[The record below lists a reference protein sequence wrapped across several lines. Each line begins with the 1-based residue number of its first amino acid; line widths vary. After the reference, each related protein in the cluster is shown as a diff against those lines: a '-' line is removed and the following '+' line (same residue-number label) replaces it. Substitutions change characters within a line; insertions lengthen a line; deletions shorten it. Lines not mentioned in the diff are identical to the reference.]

1 MDGLLDFLTTVV
13 PRGACVVFVAWR
25 APGGRMSGLALALA
39 LGVLLLAVCSSL
51 LLLILFFFFV
61 GGYVLGG
68 GHLPHAW
75 FMFVSYLCA
84 LTCVCMTV

>member
-13 PRGACVVFVAWR
+13 PRGACVVFA
-25 APGGRMSGLALALA
+25 GLAGSWGPDEWPCPRPCPWCAA
-39 LGVLLLAVCSSL
+39 AGRLLLFVV
-51 LLLILFFFFV
+51 IDPFFFFV